1 MKLGVVQEED
11 SARMQGQSLCLG
23 AGIVPA
29 RVQVESLVGP
39 GQGPVWSR
47 VKHLVGRGS
56 KWSGGPLLW
65 TDRSGA
71 ETRLIGSRMKCR
83 AWLRAERLS
92 PSRVTT
98 LAQ

>member
-1 MKLGVVQEED
+1 MHNNDLLLFLFVRKAIYFSVVQEQD

-47 VKHLVGRGS
+47 VK
-56 KWSGGPLLW
+56 
-65 TDRSGA
+65 
-71 ETRLIGSRMKCR
+71 RL